1 MFMVQSYNIL
11 TYYTFLVLA
20 LLTLKKKQWCK
31 AVVFSIAALSAAD
44 FNRLNG
50 CISMAVLAVFWQFF
64 YSLKIYTLEER
75 GMKCLTEVPSIY
87 YLVF

>member
-1 MFMVQSYNIL
+1 MVQSYNIL
-11 TYYTFLVLA
+11 TYYTFLVRA

-31 AVVFSIAALSAAD
+31 AVVLSIAALSAAD

-75 GMKCLTEVPSIY
+75 WMKCLTEVPSIY